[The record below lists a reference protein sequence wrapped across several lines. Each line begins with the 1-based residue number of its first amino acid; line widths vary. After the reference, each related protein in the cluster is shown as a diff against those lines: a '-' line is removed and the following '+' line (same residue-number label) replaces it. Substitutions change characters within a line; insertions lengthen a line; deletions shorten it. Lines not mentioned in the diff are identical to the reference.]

1 LLAGNPCDRYDCP
14 VFSYPKKIPHMKK
27 LENHFEHFLF
37 TSRWL
42 IAPVYLALVLSLVVL
57 LVKAGKQLWFLLS
70 NLFTASDNEIIMGVL
85 SLVDISLV
93 MNLLVIIIFSGYE
106 NFVSKM
112 EDLHGHAD
120 RPDWMG
126 HIGFTDLKLKLIGS
140 IVAISGVELLKTFM
154 GVDNYTDRHMAW
166 MIGIHLTFVVS
177 GVLYAVMDKISHHSH
192 SGHGNQTNQ
201 RDSH

>member
-1 LLAGNPCDRYDCP
+1 MITLVYSQPSNKA
-14 VFSYPKKIPHMKK
+14 KITMKYIEH
-27 LENHFEHFLF
+27 LFVHFLF

-42 IAPVYLALVLSLVVL
+42 LAPVYVALVVALVVL
-57 LVKAGKQLWFLLS
+57 LIKAAKVLWILATGVLS
-70 NLFTASDNEIIMGVL
+70 ASEDDIIIGVL
-85 SLVDISLV
+85 SLVDISLI

-140 IVAISGVELLKTFM
+140 IVAISGIDLLKAFM
-154 GVDNYTDRHMAW
+154 SLGSTHAHTTEEMAW
-166 MIGIHLTFVVS
+166 MLGIHLTFVVS
-177 GVLYAVMDKISHHSH
+177 GVLYALTDRLSRS
-192 SGHGNQTNQ
+192 
-201 RDSH
+201 DSH